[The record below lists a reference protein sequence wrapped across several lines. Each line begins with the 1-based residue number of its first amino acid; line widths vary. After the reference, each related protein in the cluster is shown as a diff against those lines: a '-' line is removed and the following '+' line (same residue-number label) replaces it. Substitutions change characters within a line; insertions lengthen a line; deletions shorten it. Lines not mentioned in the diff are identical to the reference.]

1 MSRDRLDEHRRVWA
15 GKPVLAQVY
24 GVWFEALLSEL
35 PPGRA
40 LEVGAGPGFL
50 REYARQRRP
59 DIAWIAVDVI
69 PAPWNDLAADA
80 LGLPLR
86 AGTVGSVVG
95 LDLVHH
101 LASPRR
107 FFQEAARVLRP
118 GGHIAVVEPWVT
130 PLSFPIYRW
139 LHEEGCTLGLNPWDP
154 FHLKEGETKVAF
166 QGDAAVVRRL
176 LVTTT
181 PQEWQSL
188 GFRPPRRRILNG
200 FAYLLSL
207 GFKRG
212 SLLPPRATPFFLRLD
227 ERLRAAAPL
236 FGMRA
241 LVVWERAA
249 P

>member
-1 MSRDRLDEHRRVWA
+1 MSRERLDEHRRVWA
-15 GKPVLAQVY
+15 AKPVLAQVY
-24 GVWFEALLSEL
+24 GVWFDALLSEL

-50 REYARQRRP
+50 REYARPRRP
-59 DIAWIAVDVI
+59 DISWIAVDVI
-69 PAPWNDLAADA
+69 PAPWNDLAADV
-80 LGLPLR
+80 LELPLGS
-86 AGTVGSVVG
+86 GTVGSVVG

-107 FFQEAARVLRP
+107 FFQETARVLSP
-118 GGHIAVVEPWVT
+118 GGRIVVVEPWVT

-154 FHLKEGETKVAF
+154 FHLKEGETKKAF

-176 LVTTT
+176 LVETSAR
-181 PQEWQSL
+181 EWQSL

-207 GFKRG
+207 GFKKG
-212 SLLPPRATPFFLRLD
+212 SLLPRRATPFFLGLD
-227 ERLRAAAPL
+227 QRLRSAAPL
-236 FGMRA
+236 LGMRA